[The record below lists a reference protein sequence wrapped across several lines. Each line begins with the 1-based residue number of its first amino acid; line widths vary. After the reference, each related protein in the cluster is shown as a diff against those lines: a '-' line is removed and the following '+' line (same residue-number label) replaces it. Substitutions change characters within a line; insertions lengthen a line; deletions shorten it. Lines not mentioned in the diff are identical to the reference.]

1 MILSVLAL
9 LLRQIHDQPK
19 IRTMRR
25 LLVLC
30 FFLMLSVIARGQF
43 LMDMID
49 TSTSLGKGMFSMY
62 KKYDALRFSGYIQ
75 PQFQYIS
82 SKGAESYAGGNFPA
96 AVNNRFMLRR
106 GRIRLDYER
115 YDENGMP
122 MVAFAFQFDGT
133 ERGVNI
139 RDFYGRFFEG
149 KWNILSLSAGMFARP
164 FGYEV
169 NLSSSDRESPERGR
183 MSQILMRT
191 ERDLGAM
198 ISFDAR
204 RKNHPLR
211 YLRIDAGLFNG
222 QGLAG
227 PADFDSHKDL
237 IARISLKPYPLNTR
251 GWRIAGGISCLYG
264 GMQQFTRYIY
274 RSGNVVNG
282 KMGFNVDSSLS
293 NEGKIAPRH
302 YYGAD
307 IQFRIPNNKKGYTEF
322 RAEYIRGTQTAT
334 AVTSETPGTIPT
346 DADGARQ
353 PLYIRKFDGAYF
365 YFLQSLGSPQ
375 HQLVL
380 KYDWYDPNSDV
391 SGHQIGQAGSNTTE
405 ADIRFN
411 TFGAGYLYHFN
422 QHLKMTLWYDLVR
435 NERTDLNGYTT
446 DVKDN
451 VLTCRLQYRF

>member
-1 MILSVLAL
+1 
-9 LLRQIHDQPK
+9 
-19 IRTMRR
+19 MRH

-30 FFLMLSVIARGQF
+30 LFLMLSVIAKGQF

-49 TSTSLGKGMFSMY
+49 TSTALGRGMFSMY

-75 PQFQYIS
+75 PQFQYIG
-82 SKGAESYAGGNFPA
+82 SKGAESYAGGDFPE

-106 GRIRLDYER
+106 GRIRVDYER

-139 RDFYGRFFEG
+139 RDFFGRVFEG
-149 KWNILSLSAGMFARP
+149 KWNVLSLTAGMFARP

-198 ISFDAR
+198 ISFEPR

-211 YLRIDAGLFNG
+211 NLKFDIGLFNG

-237 IARISLKPYPLNTR
+237 IARLSLKPYKLNNR
-251 GWRIAGGISCLYG
+251 GWRISGGISCLYG

-274 RSGNVVNG
+274 RSGNVVDG
-282 KMGFNVDSSLS
+282 KQGFNVDSTLS

-307 IQFRIPNNKKGYTEF
+307 IQFRIPNSNKGYTEF

-334 AVTSETPGTIPT
+334 AATSETPGTIPT
-346 DADGARQ
+346 DDAGTRL

-365 YFLQSLGSPQ
+365 YFLQHLGSPQ

-380 KYDWYDPNSDV
+380 KYDWYDPNSDI
-391 SGHQIGQAGSNTTE
+391 SGHGIGEAGSNTTG
-405 ADIRFN
+405 ADIRFD
-411 TFGAGYLYHFN
+411 TFGAGYLYYFN
-422 QHLKMTLWYDLVR
+422 QHLKITLWYDLIR
-435 NERTDLNGYTT
+435 NESTNLQGYTT

>member
-1 MILSVLAL
+1 
-9 LLRQIHDQPK
+9 
-19 IRTMRR
+19 MRC
-25 LLVLC
+25 LPVLC
-30 FFLMLSVIARGQF
+30 LFLMLSAVAKAQF

-49 TSTSLGKGMFSMY
+49 TSTALGKGMFSMY

-75 PQFQYIS
+75 PQFQYAS
-82 SKGAESYAGGNFPA
+82 GKGADSYAGGDFPQ

-106 GRIRLDYER
+106 GRIRVDYER
-115 YDENGMP
+115 YDDNGMP

-149 KWNILSLSAGMFARP
+149 KWNVLSLSAGMFARP

-198 ISFDAR
+198 ITFDAR

-211 YLRIDAGLFNG
+211 HLKLDVGVFNG

-227 PADFDSHKDL
+227 PSDFDSHKDV
-237 IARISLKPYPLNTR
+237 IARMSLKPYKLNER
-251 GWRIAGGISCLYG
+251 GWRISGGISCLYG

-274 RSGNVVNG
+274 RSGRVVDG
-282 KMGFNVDSSLS
+282 KYGFNVDSSLS
-293 NEGKIAPRH
+293 NEGRIAPRH

-307 IQFRIPNNKKGYTEF
+307 LQFRIPNGKKGYTEF
-322 RAEYIRGTQTAT
+322 RAEYIRGTQTST
-334 AVTSETPGTIPT
+334 AATSETPGTIPT
-346 DADGARQ
+346 NDEGVRL

-365 YFLQSLGSPQ
+365 YFLQSLGSPR

-380 KYDWYDPNSDV
+380 KYDWYDPNSEI
-391 SGHQIGQAGSNTTE
+391 SGHQVGQAATNTTA
-405 ADIRFN
+405 ADIRFD
-411 TFGAGYLYHFN
+411 TFGAGYLYYFN
-422 QHLKMTLWYDLVR
+422 QHLKMTLWYDHVR
-435 NERTDLNGYTT
+435 NEKTNLAGYTT